1 MPTYL
6 QTSIVTDLCLLW
18 GPFIMSSWS
27 AFWEPLETNFITS
40 LLLVGRKSTWQRA
53 LPLRALH
60 LFLPLFWRIFEFRRA
75 LKYPWAYQI
84 TLKIPH
90 ILIHMYLLSSNHED
104 WKSYLRYPDFLEEER
119 DCWIDAIEH
128 QEGTTLPSYCRAVGR
143 SENLELP
150 VSFSGHNLP
159 PALVEIGLTD
169 LAKSGGFRHPWG
181 RQACIGSCQCQYG
194 LMMFSPYR

>member
-1 MPTYL
+1 MYCDLLTIGTWGDTPPPLRHADVFNGWSLWHKILRTLGPIQIYEIFHSFGSIYKMPTYL

-90 ILIHMYLLSSNHED
+90 ILIMRIESHTWDIQIS
-104 WKSYLRYPDFLEEER
+104 LRRKET
-119 DCWIDAIEH
+119 A
-128 QEGTTLPSYCRAVGR
+128 
-143 SENLELP
+143 ELMQL
-150 VSFSGHNLP
+150 NIKKAP
-159 PALVEIGLTD
+159 PYHHIAG
-169 LAKSGGFRHPWG
+169 P
-181 RQACIGSCQCQYG
+181 
-194 LMMFSPYR
+194 